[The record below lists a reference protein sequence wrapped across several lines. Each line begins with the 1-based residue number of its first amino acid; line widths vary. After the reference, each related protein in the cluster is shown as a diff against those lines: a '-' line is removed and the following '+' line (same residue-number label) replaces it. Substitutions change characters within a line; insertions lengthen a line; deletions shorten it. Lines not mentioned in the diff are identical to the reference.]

1 MVSTLKVQ
9 TIQIPNS
16 DSDIITFD
24 TSGNV
29 TLNANKTSSGFGVST
44 ATSTLPSE
52 GGAATTNVVQGLT
65 KSWIRFNGSSTIAIN
80 DSFNCSTI
88 ADNGTGDYTMTMQ
101 SAMNNVNYAQTCGA
115 GDVDH
120 GAKINIAFT
129 DANTTTTMRVRLA
142 AAVSGNGDSSIVTN
156 QVSGDLA

>member
-1 MVSTLKVQ
+1 
-9 TIQIPNS
+9 
-16 DSDIITFD
+16 
-24 TSGNV
+24 
-29 TLNANKTSSGFGVST
+29 
-44 ATSTLPSE
+44 
-52 GGAATTNVVQGLT
+52 
-65 KSWIRFNGSSTIAIN
+65 
-80 DSFNCSTI
+80 
-88 ADNGTGDYTMTMQ
+88 MTMQ

>member
-1 MVSTLKVQ
+1 MSRLIVNKIEAKVGGEIEIPSGQ
-9 TIQIPNS
+9 TIRNNG
-16 DSDIITFD
+16 
-24 TSGNV
+24 TSV
-29 TLNANKTSSGFGVST
+29 GFGIST
-44 ATSTLPSE
+44 ASDTIPSE
-52 GGAATTNVVQGLT
+52 GGAATTNVVQGLL
-65 KSWIRFNGSSTIAIN
+65 KSWIRFNGTGTIAIADN
-80 DSFNCSTI
+80 FNCSSI
-88 ADNGTGDYTMTMQ
+88 SDNGTGDYTKTMQ
-101 SAMNNVNYAQTCGA
+101 SAMNNVNYAQTWGA

>member
-44 ATSTLPSE
+44 ASSTLPSE
-52 GGAATTNVVQGLT
+52 GGAATTNVVQGLI
-65 KSWIRFNGSSTIAIN
+65 KGWIRFDGTGTIAID
-80 DSFNCSTI
+80 DSFNYASIT
-88 ADNGTGDYTMTMQ
+88 DNGTGNYTATL
-101 SAMNNVNYAQTCGA
+101 SNPMNNILYAPVAGA
-115 GDVDH
+115 GDVNY
-120 GAKINIAFT
+120 GAKIDLEAGDT
-129 DANTTTTMRVRLA
+129 NTTTACRLRTA
-142 AAVSGNGDSSIVTN
+142 GTTSGTGDTDLVAIHIA
-156 QVSGDLA
+156 GDLA